1 MPVFID
7 IEFSDYQFV
16 SNIKIKVRI
25 QFLRMK
31 AGLSSGGK
39 GGKII
44 FGIGVGFTIL
54 FLIVFGLLK

>member
-1 MPVFID
+1 MFLICLSP
-7 IEFSDYQFV
+7 
-16 SNIKIKVRI
+16 NRI
-25 QFLRMK
+25 RMK

-54 FLIVFGLLK
+54 FLVLYGLLKYGS